1 VVDWQLQYSI
11 VATVIAPAYIIVVLF
26 ADPDSRKLG
35 RALLRGAIPREF
47 SKPDFNVGEEIWILF
62 DHQGPAG
69 NAKARAVKR
78 RFSPSAC
85 GVKTTPSSNRRA
97 PLPVLE
103 CNEAMRFP

>member
-62 DHQGPAG
+62 DHQGDVQWPGRERESASR
-69 NAKARAVKR
+69 KETLLAVRLR
-78 RFSPSAC
+78 RQNYTI
-85 GVKTTPSSNRRA
+85 V
-97 PLPVLE
+97 
-103 CNEAMRFP
+103 